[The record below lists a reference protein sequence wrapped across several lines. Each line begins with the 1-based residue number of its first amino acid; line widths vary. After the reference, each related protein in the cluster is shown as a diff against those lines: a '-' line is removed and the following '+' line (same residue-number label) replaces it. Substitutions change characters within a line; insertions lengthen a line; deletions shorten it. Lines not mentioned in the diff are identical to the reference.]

1 MPNLSL
7 RWKIATS
14 VSILLVV
21 LIATTL
27 LFVNAQGAA
36 YVAQQLAEEFDQS
49 QRWIVGA
56 EEQRLEGLRL
66 TAGVVASFPDL
77 KALLDNTDAATIR
90 DFLAFYQ
97 QENQSSDLLIVLD
110 PFGEVLARTDGL
122 TLEPLQDVEARWV
135 EPALSG
141 QPASG
146 VLRTTSGIYHAAAMP
161 SAAGGLV
168 FGFVIAASR
177 IDDAF
182 AADLR
187 GNGGSDILILD
198 QDVIGTT
205 LSDAVLP
212 FSGRAEWERAMIPD
226 DGELYGE
233 LYGARRVELGDADGP
248 RPLAVLL
255 RSLERAMVPHQRIQM
270 GLLALGFLTATAG
283 VIGSIVLAGGVT
295 APLAKLAEGT
305 RQVMK
310 GNFDYHLD
318 IRSSDEIGDLA
329 ASFNSMVGGLRER
342 EDMQK
347 FVSKSTVEMIQTGA
361 DDHRGSAGE
370 RVSRTIFFSDI
381 RGFTELSEQQPPEE
395 TVQSLNRCLSLQASL
410 VKKFKGDVDKFV
422 GDSVVAVFEGDDMA
436 LNAIRCAVEI
446 QRALEEDNQANP
458 DLPRLRIGI
467 GIVTGEVIMGSIGSE
482 DRLDYTA
489 IGSNVNLCSRLCG
502 SAAPHEILISEST
515 YTHVQDLV
523 KAERGD
529 PITVKGFSQPVPV
542 YRMLIG

>member
-7 RWKIATS
+7 RWKIAMS
-14 VSILLVV
+14 VSVL
-21 LIATTL
+21 LIALIAATL
-27 LFVNAQGAA
+27 IFVNAQGGA
-36 YVAQQLAEEFDQS
+36 YVTQQLVEEFDQS
-49 QRWIVGA
+49 QRWIAGA
-56 EEQRLEGLRL
+56 EDQRLVGLRL

-77 KALLDNTDAATIR
+77 KALLDTTDVATIR

-122 TLEPLQDVEARWV
+122 TLEPLQDVAARWV

-141 QPASG
+141 QPAAG
-146 VLRTTSGIYHAAAMP
+146 VLRTASGIYHAASMP
-161 SAAGGLV
+161 STAGGLV

-177 IDDAF
+177 IDDTF

-212 FSGRAEWERAMIPD
+212 FSGRADWEQAMMSDEVEI
-226 DGELYGE
+226 DGERYGT
-233 LYGARRVELGDADGP
+233 RSFELGDADGP
-248 RPLAVLL
+248 RPLAVML
-255 RSLERAMVPHQRIQM
+255 RSLDRAMAPYQRIQT
-270 GLLALGFLTATAG
+270 GLLTLGLLTAVAG
-283 VIGSIVLAGGVT
+283 IIGSIVLAGGVT
-295 APLAKLAEGT
+295 APLATLAEGT
-305 RQVMK
+305 RQVMD
-310 GNFDYHLD
+310 GNFDYRLD
-318 IRSSDEIGDLA
+318 VRSKDEIGDLA

-347 FVSKSTVEMIQTGA
+347 FVSQSTVEMIQTRT
-361 DDHRGSAGE
+361 DDESGSAGE

-381 RGFTELSEQQPPEE
+381 RGFTEMSERQPPEE

-410 VKKFKGDVDKFV
+410 VKKFDGDVDKFV
-422 GDSVVAVFEGDDMA
+422 GDCVVAVFDGDDMA
-436 LNAIRCAVEI
+436 LNAIRSAVEI
-446 QRALEEDNQANP
+446 QRALEEDNEAHP
-458 DLPRLRIGI
+458 DLPRLSIGI
-467 GIVTGEVIMGSIGSE
+467 GIVTGEVIMGSIGSR

-515 YTHVQDLV
+515 YTCVQDLV
-523 KAERGD
+523 KAERVD

>member
-1 MPNLSL
+1 MRRLSL
-7 RWKIATS
+7 RWKIAMS
-14 VSILLVV
+14 VSVL
-21 LIATTL
+21 LIALIAATL
-27 LFVNAQGAA
+27 IFVNAQGEA
-36 YVAQQLAEEFDQS
+36 YVAQQLAQEFDQS
-49 QRWIVGA
+49 QRWIAGA
-56 EEQRLEGLRL
+56 EDQRLVGLRL

-77 KALLDNTDAATIR
+77 KALLDTADVATIR

-97 QENQSSDLLIVLD
+97 QENQTSDLLIVLD

-141 QPASG
+141 QPATG
-146 VLRTTSGIYHAAAMP
+146 VVRTASGIYHAASMP
-161 SAAGGLV
+161 STAGGLV

-177 IDDAF
+177 IDDSF

-198 QDVIGTT
+198 QDIIGTT

-212 FSGRAEWERAMIPD
+212 FSTRADWEQAMTS
-226 DGELYGE
+226 DGVEIDSERYST
-233 LYGARRVELGDADGP
+233 RSVELGDAAGP
-248 RPLAVLL
+248 RPLAVML
-255 RSLERAMVPHQRIQM
+255 RSLDRAMAPYQRIQT
-270 GLLALGFLTATAG
+270 GLLALGVLTAVAG
-283 VIGSIVLAGGVT
+283 IIGSIVLAGGVT
-295 APLAKLAEGT
+295 APLATLAEGT
-305 RQVMK
+305 RQVMD
-310 GNFDYHLD
+310 GNFDYRLD
-318 IRSSDEIGDLA
+318 VRSKDEIGDLA
-329 ASFNSMVGGLRER
+329 ASFNTMVGGLRER

-347 FVSKSTVEMIQTGA
+347 FVSQSTVEMIQTRTE
-361 DDHRGSAGE
+361 DDGGSAGE

-381 RGFTELSEQQPPEE
+381 RGFTQMSEQQPPEE

-410 VKKFKGDVDKFV
+410 VKKFEGDVDKFV
-422 GDSVVAVFEGDDMA
+422 GDCVVAVFEGDDMA
-436 LNAIRCAVEI
+436 LNAIRSAVEI
-446 QRALEEDNQANP
+446 QRSLEEDNEAHP
-458 DLPRLRIGI
+458 DLPRLSIGI
-467 GIVTGEVIMGSIGSE
+467 GIVTGEVIMGSIGSS

-515 YTHVQDLV
+515 YTRVQDLV
-523 KAERGD
+523 KAERVD

>member
-1 MPNLSL
+1 M
-7 RWKIATS
+7 S
-14 VSILLVV
+14 VSVL
-21 LIATTL
+21 LIALIAATL
-27 LFVNAQGAA
+27 IFVNAQGGA
-36 YVAQQLAEEFDQS
+36 YVTQQLVEEFDQS
-49 QRWIVGA
+49 QRWIAGA
-56 EEQRLEGLRL
+56 EDQRLVGLRL

-77 KALLDNTDAATIR
+77 KALLDTTDVATIR

-122 TLEPLQDVEARWV
+122 TLEPLQDVAARWV

-141 QPASG
+141 QPAAG
-146 VLRTTSGIYHAAAMP
+146 VLRTASGIYHAASMP
-161 SAAGGLV
+161 STAGGLV

-177 IDDAF
+177 IDDTF

-212 FSGRAEWERAMIPD
+212 FSGRADWEQAMMSDEVEI
-226 DGELYGE
+226 DGERYGT
-233 LYGARRVELGDADGP
+233 RSFELGDADGP
-248 RPLAVLL
+248 RPLAVML
-255 RSLERAMVPHQRIQM
+255 RSLDRAMAPYQRIQT
-270 GLLALGFLTATAG
+270 GLLTLGLLTAVAG
-283 VIGSIVLAGGVT
+283 IIGSIVLAGGVT
-295 APLAKLAEGT
+295 APLATLAEGT
-305 RQVMK
+305 RQVMD
-310 GNFDYHLD
+310 GNFDYRLD
-318 IRSSDEIGDLA
+318 VRSKDEIGDLA

-347 FVSKSTVEMIQTGA
+347 FVSQSTVEMIQTRT
-361 DDHRGSAGE
+361 DDESGSAGE

-381 RGFTELSEQQPPEE
+381 RGFTEMSERQPPEE

-410 VKKFKGDVDKFV
+410 VKKFDGDVDKFV
-422 GDSVVAVFEGDDMA
+422 GDCVVAVFDGDDMA
-436 LNAIRCAVEI
+436 LNAIRSAVEI
-446 QRALEEDNQANP
+446 QRALEEDNEAHP
-458 DLPRLRIGI
+458 DLPRLSIGI
-467 GIVTGEVIMGSIGSE
+467 GIVTGEVIMGSIGSR

-515 YTHVQDLV
+515 YTCVQDLV
-523 KAERGD
+523 KAERVD